1 MRSVKRLYARSM
13 KKRRILWI
21 SLICV
26 LLIITGCSQIRIST
40 DSEWMMKMDESKL
53 EKEEVRTIALT
64 QSSLFQQFYVPLT
77 GSEFWNQLIEE
88 NQTFESYAKDTIVFE
103 EAAALTIL
111 NAIADSW
118 ELELTDSEK
127 DLAKQAANE
136 YFDIMSKEAKRYTG
150 ANRSDVTRLIQKY
163 VRALDVID
171 LLAEDVN
178 MEVSDNEMRVM
189 DIQVIIFSDQ
199 ATAQQ
204 VKAQVDAGTDFLSM
218 AKQYSITNT
227 YEYSVRRGELAE
239 ALENIVFAMD
249 SGTVTEVIPVG
260 DEFYL
265 IKCVNDYNE
274 TLSEENRSNIQQQR
288 IYEMWMDTAE
298 DFVLDRKLEI
308 NERSWNHLS
317 LELNTEAQNTQLFD
331 IIENYFPSI
340 LQSN

>member
-1 MRSVKRLYARSM
+1 M
-13 KKRRILWI
+13 KKRKILWI

-26 LLIITGCSQIRIST
+26 LIMSTGCSQIRISA

-53 EKEEVRTIALT
+53 EKEEVRVIALT
-64 QSSLFQQFYVPLT
+64 QSSLFQQFYIPLT
-77 GSEFWNQLIEE
+77 GSEFWSQLTEE
-88 NQTFESYAKDTIVFE
+88 NQEFESYAKDTIVFE
-103 EAAALTIL
+103 ETAALTIL

-118 ELELTDSEK
+118 ELELTDSEQ

-136 YFDIMSKEAKRYTG
+136 YFDTMSKEARQYTG
-150 ANRSDVTRLIQKY
+150 ANRKDVTQLIQKY

-189 DIQVIIFSDQ
+189 DIQVIIFFDQ
-199 ATAQQ
+199 VAAQQ
-204 VKAQVDAGTDFLSM
+204 VKAQIDAGADFLSM

-239 ALENIVFAMD
+239 VLENTVFAMD

-260 DEFYL
+260 NEFYL
-265 IKCVNDYNE
+265 IKCVNDYNP

-288 IYEMWMDTAE
+288 IYEMWMDTME

-308 NERSWNHLS
+308 NERSWNRLS

-331 IIENYFPSI
+331 IIEKYFPSI
-340 LQSN
+340 LQAN

>member
-1 MRSVKRLYARSM
+1 M
-13 KKRRILWI
+13 KKRRLLWI
-21 SLICV
+21 GLAFI
-26 LLIITGCSQIRIST
+26 LLISTGCSQIRVST
-40 DSEWMMKMDESKL
+40 NSEWMMKLDEAVL

-64 QSSLFQQFYVPLT
+64 QSSLFQQFYIPLT
-77 GSEFWNQLIEE
+77 GSEFWNQLTEE
-88 NQTFESYAKDTIVFE
+88 NQTFESYTKDTIVFE

-118 ELELTDSEK
+118 ELELNDSEK
-127 DLAKQAANE
+127 DLAKQAADE
-136 YFDIMSKEAKRYTG
+136 YYDTMSKEAKRYTG
-150 ANRSDVTRLIQKY
+150 ASRSDVTRLIQKY
-163 VRALDVID
+163 VRALDVIE

-189 DIQVIIFSDQ
+189 DIQVIICSDQ

-204 VKAQVDAGTDFLSM
+204 VKAQVDAGADFLSL
-218 AKQYSITNT
+218 AKQYSIANT

-239 ALENIVFAMD
+239 ELENTVFAMD
-249 SGTVTEVIPVG
+249 SGTVTQVIQVG

-274 TLSEENRSNIQQQR
+274 LLSEENRSNIQQQR
-288 IYEMWMDTAE
+288 IYQMWMDTAA

-308 NERSWNHLS
+308 NERSCNHSS
-317 LELNTEAQNTQLFD
+317 LELNTQAQNTQLFD
-331 IIENYFPSI
+331 IIETYFPSI

>member
-1 MRSVKRLYARSM
+1 M
-13 KKRRILWI
+13 KKRRLLWI
-21 SLICV
+21 GLAFI
-26 LLIITGCSQIRIST
+26 LLISTGCSQIRVST
-40 DSEWMMKMDESKL
+40 NSEWMMKLDEAVL

-64 QSSLFQQFYVPLT
+64 QSSLFQQFYIPLT
-77 GSEFWNQLIEE
+77 GSEFWNQLTEE
-88 NQTFESYAKDTIVFE
+88 NQTFETYAKDTIVFE

-118 ELELTDSEK
+118 ELELNDSEK
-127 DLAKQAANE
+127 DLAKQAADE
-136 YFDIMSKEAKRYTG
+136 YYDTMSKEAKRYTG

-163 VRALDVID
+163 VRALDVIE

-189 DIQVIIFSDQ
+189 DIQVIICSDQ

-204 VKAQVDAGTDFLSM
+204 VKAQVDAGEDFLSL
-218 AKQYSITNT
+218 AKQYSIANT

-239 ALENIVFAMD
+239 ELENTVFAMD
-249 SGTVTEVIPVG
+249 GGTVTQVILVG

-274 TLSEENRSNIQQQR
+274 LLSEENRSNIQQQR
-288 IYEMWMDTAE
+288 IYQMWMDTAA

-317 LELNTEAQNTQLFD
+317 LELNTQAQNTQLFD
-331 IIENYFPSI
+331 IIETYFPSI